1 MEMAFLTF
9 LWGWVGCSWG
19 EVFSLILNK
28 RLSFWQT
35 MLLPWRTLD
44 TVNSDSSSRWECA
57 LGLCVGAL
65 RAGAVLMCRIC
76 WTKLFFS
83 SQKPVGLFCSRLSLE
98 FFFPFAYCVCDIEAG
113 EKHRGRPFPLL
124 ASPSFLSEEVQ
135 TLLRTWDMS
144 LSSCFSSFTPLVSPQ
159 AIIPPP
165 PTYLSATCLFLSH
178 VFCGLFMLMCIWF
191 FYFSWCLECHCS
203 IIKPVP

>member
-1 MEMAFLTF
+1 MEKAFLTF
-9 LWGWVGCSWG
+9 LGRWVLSGRSIFSDCEQTPLFLTDHVVAMENFRHCKLSLQFQMRMCPWVVCGSSESRCSPDVQNLLN
-19 EVFSLILNK
+19 EVILQQPEAHGSLLQLPFLRILFSL
-28 RLSFWQT
+28 
-35 MLLPWRTLD
+35 
-44 TVNSDSSSRWECA
+44 
-57 LGLCVGAL
+57 
-65 RAGAVLMCRIC
+65 
-76 WTKLFFS
+76 
-83 SQKPVGLFCSRLSLE
+83 
-98 FFFPFAYCVCDIEAG
+98 AYCVRDKETG

-144 LSSCFSSFTPLVSPQ
+144 LSPHFSSFTPLLSPQ

-203 IIKPVP
+203 IIKPVLQ